1 MSVLGILSVPNHQFN
16 GAHAAAHPHRTTAS
30 MHQPSAAEGGK
41 LRRVAR
47 LLLAASVVA
56 VGVSTLALRLPLP
69 TLSRVTNGPDLVVPS
84 SSVPLVEGDLSRM
97 RNLSRALLWGQCQ
110 VAPALRIQTDWC
122 GAQSDGRLDQWNR
135 RHVYQEV

>member
-16 GAHAAAHPHRTTAS
+16 DADPTAHPHRSTAP

-47 LLLAASVVA
+47 LLLAAAVVA

-110 VAPALRIQTDWC
+110 VAPRA
-122 GAQSDGRLDQWNR
+122 S
-135 RHVYQEV
+135 HP